1 MTTPRVSVCIATYR
15 RPERLNAL
23 LADLLAQTIR
33 PDEIVVVDND
43 ANASAREVV
52 LQFAAAQ
59 SGVMTVHYDVQPK
72 KNISLTRNRTVQLA
86 TGDWLGFLD
95 DDERAPSDWLAAMM
109 QCAATHSAEA
119 VLGPVVAEVPAD
131 APTWLKRGGFY
142 DLPRFRHGEVVP
154 ANFYKVGNAFIS
166 AVRLQALTGPFDEA
180 YGLTGGEDG
189 DMLSRLAASGV
200 RIVWCDHGA
209 VSEPVEARRLSFS
222 WLWLRALRGGQDFAR
237 HTMSGRYGR
246 VTIGGT
252 AIFTARA
259 LVQLLVSLLLVLV
272 SWPAGRH
279 RAGRWLFKAAANLGK
294 LSYFFGWHYKEYA

>member
-1 MTTPRVSVCIATYR
+1 MNTSRISVCIATYR
-15 RPERLNAL
+15 RPERLLAL
-23 LADLLAQTIR
+23 LNDLLAQTLR

-43 ANASAREVV
+43 AQASAREVV
-52 LQFAAAQ
+52 TRFAAAQ
-59 SGVMTVHYDVQPK
+59 AGVVTVHYDVQPK

-86 TGDWLGFLD
+86 TGDWFGFLD
-95 DDERAPSDWLAAMM
+95 DDERAPRDWLAAMM
-109 QCAATHSAEA
+109 QCAAAHSAEA
-119 VLGPVVAEVPAD
+119 VLGPVVAEVPAE
-131 APTWLKRGGFY
+131 APDWLKRGGFY
-142 DLPRFRHGEVVP
+142 DLPRFQHGEVVP
-154 ANFYKVGNAFIS
+154 ANFYKVGNALIS
-166 AVRLQALTGPFDEA
+166 AARLRAINGPFDEA

-189 DMLSRLAASGV
+189 DMLSRLVATGV
-200 RIVWCDHGA
+200 RIVWCDQGA

-237 HTMSGRYGR
+237 HTMTGRYGPVSLTR
-246 VTIGGT
+246 T

-259 LVQLLVSLLLVLV
+259 LLQLLVSLLLVLV